1 MPAQKRRRMDD
12 LVTPSLDGADEIN
25 EHTIP
30 RAGSLENGEQFPQS
44 ASELHQNWAPTSD
57 LKRYLYHT
65 TPEEFVKR
73 INSLISPDLAVG
85 CHSSYVMQSLVLILN
100 AQATIF
106 NRYTTQLAPHLPAVV
121 FPAGTTAEQVFKER

>member
-1 MPAQKRRRMDD
+1 MPTQKRRRMDD

-25 EHTIP
+25 EHLIS
-30 RAGSLENGEQFPQS
+30 RAGSLGNGEQFPQS

-73 INSLISPDLAVG
+73 INSLISPDLAVS
-85 CHSSYVMQSLVLILN
+85 CHGNVMQYAVLIPN
-100 AQATIF
+100 A
-106 NRYTTQLAPHLPAVV
+106 
-121 FPAGTTAEQVFKER
+121 